1 MQKEI
6 EKIFVDLIQQSLN
19 LPDNYGKDAQ
29 GNVIPCVT
37 IRGQNIKL
45 FNTPH
50 IQITVQTV
58 SNQVFANRKEY
69 FEETT
74 KDETTGQEITTYY
87 ERLMLN
93 DQRQMQIDV
102 YSRNNEARERY
113 WEIQAALTS
122 TFAEQLQDKY
132 QFKLGKISNSFNTSG
147 LEGGSDINRFSIRF
161 NCLTWNEKVA
171 PVDYYSTFET
181 TAYSNKSSFADYVI
195 TLVDTSYLSFPD
207 YATIKSGEF
216 KPKTGGFSTYINFN
230 DNNGGFL
237 TYGLIKSKQI
247 IYNK

>member
-6 EKIFVDLIQQSLN
+6 EKILCNLIQQSLN

-74 KDETTGQEITTYY
+74 KDETTGEEITTYY
-87 ERLMLN
+87 ERLKLN
-93 DQRQMQIDV
+93 DQRQMQIDI

-113 WEIQAALTS
+113 WEVQAALTS
-122 TFAEQLQDKY
+122 TLAEQLQDKY
-132 QFKLGKISNSFNTSG
+132 QFRLGKISNSFNTSG
-147 LEGGSDINRFSIRF
+147 LEGGSDINR
-161 NCLTWNEKVA
+161 N
-171 PVDYYSTFET
+171 YYSTFET
-181 TAYSNKSSFADYVI
+181 TAQSDKSSFADYVI
-195 TLVDTSYLSFPD
+195 TIADTSYLSFPD
-207 YATIKSGEF
+207 YHTIRSG
-216 KPKTGGFSTYINFN
+216 KG
-230 DNNGGFL
+230 
-237 TYGLIKSKQI
+237 
-247 IYNK
+247 